1 MRKLM
6 FLSFALFGTAT
17 AANASWIRWQPSS
30 WASGPGNTPNPTSI
44 VTCHNLHA
52 PRCMEFEGY
61 GKYPQP
67 GQRVKIYNDYEMV
80 GYGTVINCMMDP
92 GDNDGTNIEDLKG
105 TPTTLE
111 IEFDH
116 ISN

>member
-1 MRKLM
+1 MKKIM
-6 FLSFALFGTAT
+6 FLSISILGITT
-17 AANASWIRWQPSS
+17 AANASWIRWQPSTWS
-30 WASGPGNTPNPTSI
+30 SGNNHGTPTRT
-44 VTCHNLHA
+44 VTCHNLNA

-67 GQRVKIYNDYEMV
+67 GQMVKIYNDYEMV

-111 IEFDH
+111 IEFDN

>member
-1 MRKLM
+1 MKKVI
-6 FLSFALFGTAT
+6 FLVFPILGMTT
-17 AANASWIRWQPSS
+17 AANANWIRWQPSTNQAGTYNGS
-30 WASGPGNTPNPTSI
+30 ATNI
-44 VTCHNLHA
+44 ITCHNLHA

-80 GYGTVINCMMDP
+80 GYGTIINCMMDP

-105 TPTTLE
+105 MPTTLE